1 MTTVRRRHVIRP
13 ATPPPSAASLRL
25 PRLRARLDEEQQGLA
40 RWLAKLK
47 RAFHSFEKHQLR
59 AARLEKQIRQLE
71 ET

>member
-1 MTTVRRRHVIRP
+1 MTTVRRRVIRP
-13 ATPPPSAASLRL
+13 LPLPPSAASLRL

-40 RWLAKLK
+40 RWMAKLK

-59 AARLEKQIRQLE
+59 VSRLEREIRKIE

>member
-1 MTTVRRRHVIRP
+1 MTTVRRRVIRP
-13 ATPPPSAASLRL
+13 LPLPPSAASLRL

-40 RWLAKLK
+40 RWMAKLR

-59 AARLEKQIRQLE
+59 TARLERQIRQLE

>member
-1 MTTVRRRHVIRP
+1 MTTVRRRVIRP
-13 ATPPPSAASLRL
+13 LPLPLSAASLRL

-40 RWLAKLK
+40 RWMAKLK

-59 AARLEKQIRQLE
+59 AARLEREIRKIE

>member
-1 MTTVRRRHVIRP
+1 MTTVRRRVIRP
-13 ATPPPSAASLRL
+13 QPPPPSVASLRL

-40 RWLAKLK
+40 RWMAKLK

-59 AARLEKQIRQLE
+59 TARLERQIRQLE

>member
-1 MTTVRRRHVIRP
+1 MTTVRRRVIRP
-13 ATPPPSAASLRL
+13 LPLPPSLWL

-40 RWLAKLK
+40 RWMAKLK

-59 AARLEKQIRQLE
+59 AARLERQIRQLE

>member
-1 MTTVRRRHVIRP
+1 MTTVRRRVIRP
-13 ATPPPSAASLRL
+13 LPLPPSVASLRL

-40 RWLAKLK
+40 RWMAKLK

-59 AARLEKQIRQLE
+59 AARLERQIRQLE

>member
-1 MTTVRRRHVIRP
+1 MTTVRRRVIRP
-13 ATPPPSAASLRL
+13 LPLPPSLRL

-40 RWLAKLK
+40 RWMAKLK

-59 AARLEKQIRQLE
+59 VSRLEREIRKIE

>member
-1 MTTVRRRHVIRP
+1 MSTTRRRHVIRP

-25 PRLRARLDEEQQGLA
+25 PRLRARLDEEQQGLG
-40 RWLAKLK
+40 RWMAKLK

-59 AARLEKQIRQLE
+59 VFRLEREIRKIE